1 MAKNYEDMVAEAR
14 ENTEQV
20 SAEEVHE
27 ALDSGENITVVDVR
41 EPGEWE
47 EEHVPGAQLIPRGLL
62 EYRASSDLP
71 DKTRRIVVHCAVGG
85 RGTLAAETLGEMGY
99 TNVANMQGGLSAWKE
114 RGYETE

>member
-20 SAEEVHE
+20 SVEDVHE
-27 ALDSGENITVVDVR
+27 ALGSGEEMTVVDVR

-47 EEHVPGAQLIPRGLL
+47 EAHVPGAQLIPRGLL

-71 DKTRRIVVHCAVGG
+71 DKSRRIVVHCAIGG
-85 RGTLAAETLGEMGY
+85 RGTLAADTLQQMGY
-99 TNVANMQGGLSAWKE
+99 TNVANMQGGMSAWQEK
-114 RGYETE
+114 GYETE